1 MEYGVILPSLLSFS
15 LLLLMA
21 AVRAQMPGFVS
32 LDCGGRANFTDDLG
46 LRWTPDDQLLY
57 GETTNISVANETRKQ
72 YQTLRFFPA
81 DNRKY
86 CYTLKVISRT
96 RYLVRATFLY
106 GNFDNN
112 NVYPKFDISLGA
124 THWATIVVSDASTIE
139 FQELIFLALDSTIS
153 VCLSNATTGQAFI
166 STLELRQF
174 NGSVY
179 LTQYESQFY
188 LSTSARINFG
198 ADSEAPIRYP
208 DDPFDR
214 IWESD
219 SLKKANYLVD
229 VASGTEKISTRMP
242 INVNTG
248 ERPPQKVMQ
257 TAMVGRNGS
266 LTYRLN
272 LDGFPGFGWAF
283 TYFAE
288 IESLGPNET
297 RKFRL
302 VLPGMPD
309 LSKPVVNIQEN
320 AQGKYRL
327 YEPGY
332 YNISLPFV
340 LSFRFGKT
348 SDSSMGPLLNAMEIN
363 KYIKKSD
370 GSIDESVI
378 ASVISLYPSA
388 DWAQE
393 GGDPCLPVPWS
404 WVQCNSDPQPRI
416 VKIILSEKNL
426 TGNIPSDLTKLIGV
440 VELWLDGNLLTGP
453 IPDFSRCMDLKII
466 HLENNQLTGELPS
479 FLVDLP
485 NLRELYVQNNKL
497 SGTVP
502 SHLVDRNLILNYT
515 GNINLHKGNNRGSH
529 IKIIIGSS
537 VGAAVMLVATIA
549 SCLLMHKEK
558 MKYLKQDQLEHT
570 KHTQRLVLSLGDGA
584 NEAAHCFAL
593 SELEDATRKF
603 EKKVG
608 SGGFGV
614 VYYGKLKDGNE
625 IAVKVLISN
634 SYQGKREFSNEVTL
648 LSRIHHRNLV
658 QFLGYCQE
666 EGKSILVYEL
676 MHNGTLKEHLYG
688 PRTHEQSI
696 SWIKRLEIAE
706 DTAKG
711 IEYLHTG
718 CVPSIIHRDL
728 KTSNILLDK
737 NMRAKVSDFGLSKL
751 AVEGASHVSSIVR
764 GTVGYLDPETDMRS
778 TSGFCTFYGDHL
790 TPWKKLD
797 FEKIGPASLFCDN
810 KSVIMLSFDFVLHV
824 RIKHIEV
831 DIHFIREK
839 VLIGILTDKSDV
851 YSFGVILLELISGQ
865 EAISNESFGV
875 NCRNIVQ
882 WAKLHIENGDIQ
894 GIIDPSLHDEYDIQS
909 MWKIAEKAL
918 MCVQPH
924 GNTRPSMSEVLKE
937 IQDAISI
944 EKGADVVRE
953 GNSDEISR
961 NSMHSSL
968 VMGGSLD
975 LGDHCLSIDESSAQP
990 TAR

>member
-625 IAVKVLISN
+625 IAVKVLTSN

-764 GTVGYLDPETDMRS
+764 GTVGYLDPEYYIS
-778 TSGFCTFYGDHL
+778 QQ
-790 TPWKKLD
+790 
-797 FEKIGPASLFCDN
+797 
-810 KSVIMLSFDFVLHV
+810 
-824 RIKHIEV
+824 
-831 DIHFIREK
+831 
-839 VLIGILTDKSDV
+839 LTDKSDV